1 MIFLEIKN
9 KSFGERFGK
18 IWKVLD
24 SYSSYIFFILLALIV
39 SVITYYRVLV
49 QIGIG
54 PTWDTYDFLSNALVF
69 AGQGTGYADLLR
81 PPLLSFLTSIFF
93 RLGYIS
99 PTTIFAVDGAMF
111 IFGVIGFYLLLKQYF
126 NNVESFLA
134 SLIFVSFPTVLSFV
148 GLGLTDVPSISL
160 LIWTVYFTVLA
171 VKRNSKFFYLA
182 FPFLMLTFL
191 TRYAA
196 ALIIFPMLFYI
207 LINGGVLKKGFKDMV
222 IGISLSFILLLP
234 FLVLFYLSF
243 GNPLY
248 SFSNFYGSSS
258 VSSSV
263 SPENFAYHPNLL
275 FFVVGIPVYIGR
287 VGFATILL
295 ILLGVFIYTFRKIR
309 KNRLMIK
316 NPLNGKLKVE
326 NTISK
331 IKLGLF
337 IILTI
342 LFLVTFGKISYM
354 FTEVLFLAMSLLG
367 YWLLKK
373 FNVENMDFH
382 FLFLTWF
389 MAFFIFHSVYVMK
402 TDRYF
407 LTMAPAVAYFLV
419 LGLSGISNKLN
430 YKIKDKDILFYVF
443 AIFLIAMML
452 ISINYELDEVA
463 KINLDDK
470 TTDDTVEAASY
481 WLVNYDPTYKNKNIY
496 SDYWPYNAWYLKT
509 HVGMVP
515 IFKDNQTFYC
525 GVKDYSFNANDN
537 QAFNNYLDSNN
548 VYYYFSV
555 RSSLNLT
562 HYKPIKQFGNVVI
575 YESTRN

>member
-1 MIFLEIKN
+1 MEIKN
-9 KSFGERFGK
+9 KSFGKRFGK

-24 SYSSYIFFILLALIV
+24 SYSFYIFFILLALIV

-69 AGQGTGYADLLR
+69 AGQGTGYADLVR
-81 PPLLSFLTSIFF
+81 PPFLSLLTSIFF

-111 IFGVIGFYLLLKQYF
+111 ICGVMGFYLLLKQYF

-134 SLIFVSFPTVLSFV
+134 SLIFVSFPAVLSFV

-171 VKRNSKFFYLA
+171 VKRNSKFFYLV
-182 FPFLMLTFL
+182 FPFLMLAFL

-207 LINGGVLKKGFKDMV
+207 LINRGVLKKGFKDMV

-275 FFVVGIPVYIGR
+275 FFVVGLPFYIGR

-309 KNRLMIK
+309 ENRLMIK
-316 NPLNGKLKVE
+316 NPLKGRLKVE
-326 NTISK
+326 NTITK
-331 IKLGLF
+331 INLGLF

-367 YWLLKK
+367 YWLLKN
-373 FNVENMDFH
+373 FNVKNMDFH

-430 YKIKDKDILFYVF
+430 YKIKDKDILFFVF
-443 AIFLIAMML
+443 AVFLIAMML
-452 ISINYELDEVA
+452 MSIGYELDEVA

-470 TTDDTVEAASY
+470 NTGDTVEAASY
-481 WLVNYDPTYKNKNIY
+481 WLVNYDPAYKNRNIY
-496 SDYWPYNAWYLKT
+496 SDYWPYSAWYLKT

-562 HYKPIKQFGNVVI
+562 HYKPIKQFGDVVI
-575 YESTRN
+575 YESTRS